1 MHPVD
6 FIEKNI
12 REHLLRDGYSI
23 SVAQGGGANEAVDFY
38 RRSSQPTMKSKGIYD
53 DCLRVAKLY
62 AKFSGDAPEKVTKG
76 KRNAKKCAGTGE
88 AQGRPDEQNRGG
100 LL

>member
-23 SVAQGGGANEAVDFY
+23 SVAQGGG
-38 RRSSQPTMKSKGIYD
+38 
-53 DCLRVAKLY
+53 
-62 AKFSGDAPEKVTKG
+62 
-76 KRNAKKCAGTGE
+76 
-88 AQGRPDEQNRGG
+88 
-100 LL
+100 

>member
-23 SVAQGGGANEAVDFY
+23 SVAQGGANEAVDFY

-53 DCLRVAKLY
+53 DCR
-62 AKFSGDAPEKVTKG
+62 
-76 KRNAKKCAGTGE
+76 
-88 AQGRPDEQNRGG
+88 
-100 LL
+100 

>member
-1 MHPVD
+1 
-6 FIEKNI
+6 
-12 REHLLRDGYSI
+12 
-23 SVAQGGGANEAVDFY
+23 
-38 RRSSQPTMKSKGIYD
+38 MKSKGIYD

-76 KRNAKKCAGTGE
+76 KRNAKKYAGTGE

>member
-23 SVAQGGGANEAVDFY
+23 SVAQGGLMRQLIFTVGHP
-38 RRSSQPTMKSKGIYD
+38 SQP
-53 DCLRVAKLY
+53 
-62 AKFSGDAPEKVTKG
+62 
-76 KRNAKKCAGTGE
+76 
-88 AQGRPDEQNRGG
+88 
-100 LL
+100 